1 VRDLVNQPLNLRQ
14 LDDVERRMKD
24 VIIKQ
29 SSLKKSLNEAKDRLK
44 LMLATFVDRLG
55 DFSETTSG
63 YHDKIEKCA
72 ERIGKAN
79 DITELSDVLDEVMRE
94 TRTVQINA
102 ARSRDELSIMRTRV
116 HEAEGEVTRLQ
127 NELAHASDLVRH
139 DALTGALNRKGMDEA
154 LESEVAR
161 LRRQGGSLSLAM
173 LDIDNFKKLNDSLG
187 HAVGDAALVHLSQ
200 VARETIRPQ
209 DTLARYGGEEFVVL
223 LPNTPIDDA
232 VSAMVRV
239 QRELTRR
246 FFLSNN
252 DKVLITFSCGVAE
265 LQGEETPSDTLKRA
279 DEAMYL
285 AKRAG
290 KNRVVSA

>member
-1 VRDLVNQPLNLRQ
+1 
-14 LDDVERRMKD
+14 
-24 VIIKQ
+24 
-29 SSLKKSLNEAKDRLK
+29 
-44 LMLATFVDRLG
+44 
-55 DFSETTSG
+55 
-63 YHDKIEKCA
+63 
-72 ERIGKAN
+72 
-79 DITELSDVLDEVMRE
+79 
-94 TRTVQINA
+94 
-102 ARSRDELSIMRTRV
+102 
-116 HEAEGEVTRLQ
+116 
-127 NELAHASDLVRH
+127 
-139 DALTGALNRKGMDEA
+139 
-154 LESEVAR
+154 
-161 LRRQGGSLSLAM
+161 
-173 LDIDNFKKLNDSLG
+173 
-187 HAVGDAALVHLSQ
+187 
-200 VARETIRPQ
+200 
-209 DTLARYGGEEFVVL
+209 VL